1 MPIVRRNQ
9 MLIDFHSHF
18 LPAIDDGSR
27 NIKESV
33 GILDIMAQSGI
44 DKIIATPHFYCTEQS
59 SDRFIERR
67 DNAYEKLR
75 PYLKEEHPEIGFG
88 AEVLYDHSLV
98 NYDKLPDL
106 CIKGTKWL
114 LLEMPY
120 TDLDDKIISGVE
132 AITNRGDLKVLVAH
146 IERYLNFTSMKRLD
160 ELMHLEL
167 IGQINAKSL
176 MSFKTRRRCMKLIEK
191 GYVQVLGSDYH
202 RIGRGDVTIDHG
214 YEVITKN
221 KNFYDFAE
229 YAEDCGKK
237 ILADEPLDRII

>member
-1 MPIVRRNQ
+1 

-18 LPAIDDGSR
+18 LPQIDDGSR
-27 NIKESV
+27 SIEESV
-33 GILDIMAQSGI
+33 GILDIMAKSGV

-59 SDRFIERR
+59 SDQFIERR
-67 DNAYEKLR
+67 DNAYERLR
-75 PYLKEEHPEIGFG
+75 PELKEEHPEIGFG

-132 AITNRGDLKVLVAH
+132 AMTNRGDVKIFVAH

-167 IGQINAKSL
+167 LGQINAKSL
-176 MSFKTRRRCMKLIEK
+176 MTFKTRRRCMKLIEK
-191 GYVQVLGSDYH
+191 GYVHVLGSDYH
-202 RIGRGDVTIDHG
+202 RIGRGDVTVDHG
-214 YEVITKN
+214 FEVITKN
-221 KNFYDFAE
+221 KKFDDFAE
-229 YAEDCGKK
+229 YAEENGKK
-237 ILADEPLDRII
+237 ILRDESLNSIL

>member
-1 MPIVRRNQ
+1 

-27 NIKESV
+27 NVKESV
-33 GILDIMAQSGI
+33 GILDIMSQSGI
-44 DKIIATPHFYCTEQS
+44 DKIIATPHFYCTEQT

-67 DNAYEKLR
+67 DNAFEELK
-75 PYLKEEHPEIGFG
+75 PHLKEGHPQIGFG

-120 TDLDDKIISGVE
+120 TDLDDKIIDGVE

-160 ELMHLEL
+160 QLMHLEL

-176 MSFKTRRRCMKLIEK
+176 MSFTSRRRCMKLIEK

-202 RIGRGDVTIDHG
+202 RLGRGDITIDHG
-214 YEVITKN
+214 FDVITKN
-221 KNFYDFAE
+221 KKFDDFAE
-229 YAEDCGKK
+229 YAESNGRK
-237 ILADEPLDRII
+237 ILDDEPLDSIL